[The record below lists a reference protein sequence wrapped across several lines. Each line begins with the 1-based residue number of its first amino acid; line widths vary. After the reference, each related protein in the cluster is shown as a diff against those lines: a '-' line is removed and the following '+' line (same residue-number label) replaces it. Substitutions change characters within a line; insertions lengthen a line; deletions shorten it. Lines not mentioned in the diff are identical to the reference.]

1 MIESIAAIF
10 SGLSSAAST
19 AEVFKK
25 LLRGKKGDTRAF
37 LEEVKEN
44 LGLCWMVVERDTDP
58 MNIIRELATLEY
70 DRLLRAGFNFNSLSR
85 KKIQGNPRLAESD
98 LSSFIGKE
106 TDDLVENI
114 YDKIK
119 TLKLI
124 YRVDEDNPR
133 IRWRRRIVNVQK
145 RMLLLME
152 HLRS

>member
-1 MIESIAAIF
+1 MIESITAIF
-10 SGLSSAAST
+10 TGLSSAAST
-19 AEVFKK
+19 AEAFTR
-25 LLRGKKGDTRAF
+25 LLRGKKGDTQAL
-37 LEEVKEN
+37 LEEVKAN
-44 LGLCWMVVERDTDP
+44 LDLCWMVVERDT
-58 MNIIRELATLEY
+58 ELARIIPELTTLEY

-106 TDDLVENI
+106 TKDLVENI

>member
-19 AEVFKK
+19 AEAFKK
-25 LLRGKKGDTRAF
+25 ILRGKKGDTRAF

-106 TDDLVENI
+106 TKDLVENI

-119 TLKLI
+119 TLKRI
-124 YRVDEDNPR
+124 HRVDKGNPR
-133 IRWRRRIVNVQK
+133 IRWRRRIVNVHR

>member
-10 SGLSSAAST
+10 SGLSSATST
-19 AEVFKK
+19 ARVFREI
-25 LLRGKKGDTRAF
+25 LRGKKGDTRAL

-58 MNIIRELATLEY
+58 IKIIPELAHSEY
-70 DRLLRAGFNFNSLSR
+70 DRLLRTGFNFDSLQR
-85 KKIQGNPRLAESD
+85 KRIQASQRLAESD
-98 LSSFIGKE
+98 LSSFIDKQ
-106 TDDLVENI
+106 TKDLVENI

-119 TLKLI
+119 TLKRI
-124 YRVDEDNPR
+124 YRVDKGNPR

>member
-1 MIESIAAIF
+1 MIESIPAIF

-19 AEVFKK
+19 AKEFRE
-25 LLRGKKGDTRAF
+25 LLRGKKGDTRAL
-37 LEEVKEN
+37 LEEVKKN
-44 LGLCWMVVERDTDP
+44 LSLCWMVVERDT
-58 MNIIRELATLEY
+58 ELARIIPELTTLEY

-85 KKIQGNPRLAESD
+85 KKIQGSPRLAESD

-106 TDDLVENI
+106 TKDLVENI

-133 IRWRRRIVNVQK
+133 IRWRRRIVNVHR